1 MTNAV
6 NLASAAGTGFFRNK
20 LINGGFDVWQRGT
33 SFGATTPVF
42 TADRWFVTHAGS
54 ALTTSYVRQDAVGV
68 WGQAKYYIRLARTAG
83 SGMTLHSFTQRIE
96 GVETLSGTKATFSF
110 DCRDLNGARTV
121 GVRLVQNFGS
131 GGSSEV
137 SIASQSVSIPSADI
151 PQRRSV
157 TFDIP
162 SIAGKTIGASNYL
175 ALIID
180 LPLGENFQIDLSNA
194 QLEEGS
200 VATPFERRHIGF
212 ETQLCQRFY
221 RRYISSGNQYTAVGS
236 GVTGSASQLF
246 RFGFPL
252 SPQMRSSP
260 SASFVNAICW
270 NGNIGGG
277 VTSFTNN
284 SSIDNFDC
292 DLNTSGLI
300 ATIGLAGKLLLLS
313 NGYLELSAEL

>member
-33 SFGATTPVF
+33 SFSATTPVF

-54 ALTTSYVRQDAVGV
+54 TLTASYIRQDAVGV

-83 SGMTLHSFTQRIE
+83 SGMTVHSFTQRIE
-96 GVETLSGTKATFSF
+96 GVETLQNGKATFSF
-110 DCRDLNGARTV
+110 DCRDLNGAQTI
-121 GVRLVQNFGS
+121 GVRLVQNFGA
-131 GGSSEV
+131 GGSADV
-137 SIASQSVSIPSADI
+137 TIASQSVSVPVGDL

-180 LPLGENFQIDLSNA
+180 LPLGGNFQIDISNA

-200 VATPFERRHIGF
+200 VATPFERRLF
-212 ETQLCQRFY
+212 PLEFSMCQRYYEKGTYYEVYGGLNADIVASVYTSVKFTAQK
-221 RRYISSGNQYTAVGS
+221 RIDPTITGTNNQGTFNAATITADQFGAGRSNAVANRINSGTYTA
-236 GVTGSASQLF
+236 
-246 RFGFPL
+246 
-252 SPQMRSSP
+252 
-260 SASFVNAICW
+260 
-270 NGNIGGG
+270 
-277 VTSFTNN
+277 
-284 SSIDNFDC
+284 D
-292 DLNTSGLI
+292 
-300 ATIGLAGKLLLLS
+300 
-313 NGYLELSAEL
+313 AEL